1 MKNKKEPSLDGKAQD
16 THWRS
21 YITILYIE
29 NQAIIE
35 KPFKF
40 LARESHDQLLVASH
54 FFLRNYY
61 FTVCDGGRE
70 IGNEM

>member
-1 MKNKKEPSLDGKAQD
+1 MRMTGITVVNENKKEPSLDGKAQD

-40 LARESHDQLLVASH
+40 LARERVTTN
-54 FFLRNYY
+54 F
-61 FTVCDGGRE
+61 
-70 IGNEM
+70 